1 MSGLSAWFA
10 VPAWPAMLVGLPW
23 LLLPADEQVSD
34 IRIELGGYTNVDW
47 REHLDISA
55 GTYSGYYTSG
65 AAATTRDP
73 DSGRGTFCLRY
84 CAGDLHGLG
93 GVLWDISLASYAG
106 SANYQDPLSGT
117 SVALQSDIIE
127 LQGGAGYGLCTG
139 SWSHLELMGDLGVG
153 YIKQDAIDTSQL
165 DGTIRVKAGGGLEG
179 SAGAHLGWIATFEQ
193 RLVFGLVMSAS
204 WHAARIRGDFDT
216 GTTYSGHL
224 SEIML
229 SYLVCVGIR
238 F

>member
-1 MSGLSAWFA
+1 MSRLPAVSAVLA
-10 VPAWPAMLVGLPW
+10 CLPW
-23 LLLPADEQVSD
+23 APLPADEQVSD
-34 IRIELGGYTNVDW
+34 IRVELGGYTTVDR

-55 GTYSGYYTSG
+55 GTYSGYYASGSEGTTS
-65 AAATTRDP
+65 DP
-73 DSGRGTFCLRY
+73 DSGRGTFDLSY
-84 CAGDLHGLG
+84 CAGDLQGVG
-93 GVLWDISLASYAG
+93 GMLWDVALASYAG
-106 SANYQDPLSGT
+106 SNNYQDPLSGT
-117 SVALQSDIIE
+117 TVPLQSDIIE
-127 LQGGAGYGLCTG
+127 VQGGAGYGLCTG

-165 DGTIRVKAGGGLEG
+165 DGTIRVKAGSGLEG
-179 SAGAHLGWIATFEQ
+179 SVGAHLGWIATFEQ

-204 WHAARIRGDFDT
+204 WHAARLRGDFDT

-224 SEIML
+224 SEFML